1 MHIHN
6 VEVRIS
12 MRIHKYISLTGFCS
26 RRETNRLLKNDRI
39 SINGEIANKDSF
51 VHETDTVLIDGKI
64 IPQKTSA
71 VYLAFNKPVGVTTT
85 SNPEID
91 GNILEYIDL
100 SERVFA
106 VGRLDKASQGL
117 ILLTNDGELA
127 NRISQADYGHEK
139 EYEVTVDQPVTELFL
154 QKMAQGVFILD
165 SITKPAKTELV
176 SKYVFR
182 ITLTQGLNRQIRRMC
197 KTLGYEVEKLERIR
211 IMNIHL
217 YALEPGKWRYL
228 RDDELS
234 DLKKGLEI

>member
-1 MHIHN
+1 
-6 VEVRIS
+6 
-12 MRIHKYISLTGFCS
+12 MRIHKYISLTGYCS
-26 RRETNRLLKNDRI
+26 RRETDRLLKSSRI

-51 VHETDTVLIDGKI
+51 VNESDTILIDGKE
-64 IPQKTSA
+64 IPRKASA
-71 VYLAFNKPVGVTTT
+71 IYLAFNKPVGVTTT
-85 SNPEID
+85 SNPEIA
-91 GNILEYIDL
+91 GNILEYINV

-117 ILLTNDGELA
+117 LLLTNDGELA
-127 NRISQADYGHEK
+127 NRISQSDYGHEK

-154 QKMAQGVFILD
+154 QKMAQGVFILNAL
-165 SITKPAKTELV
+165 TKPAKTELV

-217 YALEPGKWRYL
+217 HTLEAGEWRYL
-228 RDDELS
+228 RDDEVS

>member
-26 RRETNRLLKNDRI
+26 RRETNRLLKNGRI

-85 SNPEID
+85 SNSEID

-127 NRISQADYGHEK
+127 NRISQTDYGHEK

>member
-1 MHIHN
+1 
-6 VEVRIS
+6 

-26 RRETNRLLKNDRI
+26 RRETDRLLKSGRI

-51 VHETDTVLIDGKI
+51 VLDMDTVLIDGKV

-100 SERVFA
+100 PERVFA

-165 SITKPAKTELV
+165 SLTKPAKTELV

-217 YALEPGKWRYL
+217 HALEPGKWRHL

-234 DLKKGLEI
+234 ELKLGLEI

>member
-1 MHIHN
+1 
-6 VEVRIS
+6 

-26 RRETNRLLKNDRI
+26 RRETNRLLKNGRI

>member
-1 MHIHN
+1 MH
-6 VEVRIS
+6 
-12 MRIHKYISLTGFCS
+12 IHKYISLTGFCS
-26 RRETNRLLKNDRI
+26 RRETNRLLNSGRI

-51 VHETDTVLIDGKI
+51 VHETDTVLIDGKV

-85 SNPEID
+85 SNPEIA
-91 GNILEYIDL
+91 GNILAYIDL

-139 EYEVTVDQPVTELFL
+139 EYEVTVDQPVSELFL
-154 QKMAQGVFILD
+154 EKMAQGVFILD
-165 SITKPAKTELV
+165 SVTKPAKTELI

-217 YALEPGKWRYL
+217 HTLDVGKWRYL
-228 RDDELS
+228 RDDELIE
-234 DLKKGLEI
+234 LKKGLEI

>member
-1 MHIHN
+1 MHNHN
-6 VEVRIS
+6 VEARIS

-26 RRETNRLLKNDRI
+26 RRETNRLLKSGRI

-51 VHETDTVLIDGKI
+51 VHEMDTVLIDGKV
-64 IPQKTSA
+64 IPQKASA
-71 VYLAFNKPVGVTTT
+71 IYLAFNKPVGVTTT
-85 SNPEID
+85 SNPDID
-91 GNILEYIDL
+91 GNILEYIDM

-127 NRISQADYGHEK
+127 NRISQSDYGHEK

-154 QKMAQGVFILD
+154 QKIAQGVLILNAV
-165 SITKPAKTELV
+165 TKPAKTELV
-176 SKYVFR
+176 SKFVFR

-217 YALEPGKWRYL
+217 HALETGKWRYL

>member
-1 MHIHN
+1 
-6 VEVRIS
+6 

-26 RRETNRLLKNDRI
+26 RRETDRLLKSRRI
-39 SINGEIANKDSF
+39 SINGEIADKDSF
-51 VHETDTVLIDGKI
+51 VNELDSVLIDGKA
-64 IPQKTSA
+64 IPQKASA

-85 SNPEID
+85 SNPDID

-117 ILLTNDGELA
+117 ILITNDGELA

-154 QKMAQGVFILD
+154 QKMAQGVLILNA
-165 SITKPAKTELV
+165 ITKPAKTELV

-217 YALEPGKWRYL
+217 HALEAGKWRYL
-228 RDDELS
+228 RDDELI

>member
-1 MHIHN
+1 
-6 VEVRIS
+6 

-26 RRETNRLLKNDRI
+26 RRETDRLLKSGRI

-51 VHETDTVLIDGKI
+51 VNELDTVLIDGKT
-64 IPQKTSA
+64 IPQKASA
-71 VYLAFNKPVGVTTT
+71 IYIAFNKPVGVTTT
-85 SNPEID
+85 SNPDID
-91 GNILEYIDL
+91 GNILEYIDM

-154 QKMAQGVFILD
+154 QKMAQGVLILNAV
-165 SITKPAKTELV
+165 TKPAKTEFV
-176 SKYVFR
+176 SKYIFR

-197 KTLGYEVEKLERIR
+197 KALGYEVEKLERIR

-217 YALEPGKWRYL
+217 HALEAGKWRYL
-228 RDDELS
+228 RDEELI
-234 DLKKGLEI
+234 DLKKGLKI